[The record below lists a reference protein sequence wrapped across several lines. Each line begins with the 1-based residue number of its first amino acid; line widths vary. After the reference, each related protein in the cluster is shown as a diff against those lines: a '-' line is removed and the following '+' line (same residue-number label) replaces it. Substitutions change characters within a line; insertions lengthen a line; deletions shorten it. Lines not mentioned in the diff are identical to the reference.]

1 MRVVS
6 GLARGHKLLSAEG
19 EGIRPT
25 SDKVK
30 EALFSSL
37 SDKVYNSSFLDL
49 FAGSGAIGIEALSRG
64 CNYAAFAEINKEHI
78 DIIRQNINH
87 VSKAIPGGN
96 YEILNIDAFE
106 AIKTLSK
113 SGKMFDIIFIDPPYG
128 KNEFTSIVDRFFE
141 ANIVNEGGIIVFEKA
156 KNEPEPS
163 SKYFNI
169 TKSKIYGKTAVYY
182 MELK

>member
-37 SDKVYNSSFLDL
+37 GDRVYNSSFLDL
-49 FAGSGAIGIEALSRG
+49 FAGSGAMGIEALSRG
-64 CNYAAFAEINKEHI
+64 CNYAAFVDINKEHI
-78 DIIRQNINH
+78 DIIRQNVNH
-87 VSKAIPGGN
+87 VSKAIPAAN

-106 AIKTLSK
+106 AIKLLSK
-113 SGKMFDIIFIDPPYG
+113 SGKTFDIIFIDPPYG
-128 KNEFTSIVDRFFE
+128 KSEFFSVFDKIFD
-141 ANIVNEGGIIVFEKA
+141 AGIINKDGIIIFETA
-156 KNEPEPS
+156 KNASAPTSEH
-163 SKYFNI
+163 FNI
-169 TKSKIYGKTAVYY
+169 IKSKIYGKTAVYY
-182 MELK
+182 MELI